1 MTTRRN
7 IRLGEDPVAYMQEQ
21 FGGPVI
27 SDFDPNNWTPEQ
39 SANMLD
45 AIHYGAY
52 GAGNEGI
59 QNGDLSAIRDVAQNG
74 LAPVQG
80 PGQYNQFE
88 GGYTDESGQY
98 HLGPSQWEHDSAW
111 AGTTNYDELTG
122 AGNYEDARTWVKQ
135 QYISGNLTAEEAQ
148 ALENQAFESQYGSL
162 SHTYEVHNWGDGN
175 TLSSKGYVTN
185 TITPTDYSTLSQ
197 DPAGWSRGTNQH
209 NVDRV
214 TTQDLGGQIFKT
226 IASTALTMGAG
237 AALAPALSGLS
248 AAASGAIKGGLGGA
262 ISGAVNG
269 EGLDLEGIATGALT
283 GGLGGSLSN
292 PNGMLGGYINT
303 GSELADD
310 AIKGALVGGVGG
322 AIKGDALGGALMGAG
337 GGVVTNLA
345 GQGMDYLSG
354 DDSSEWDFASGP
366 GWDED
371 DLLNM
376 DLSADDYLNSPLFV
390 GPNVSLAGYDPNR
403 AIPFDDPRFDP
414 TLDIN
419 SDGVLDADDLQEI
432 DTSYLQTYEQ
442 NLLQDQGY
450 VQPNFNTKGRYYLD
464 PETGT
469 IYSSRDIT
477 YGDYNGETTMFVN
490 GQPVG
495 WMDQVSYTSGG
506 NFVLTNDP
514 SKVVSYDSVYNPET
528 NEIQFVDK
536 GMEQITNGAD
546 GTVLGEDLVG
556 APNQNLNPG
565 DYVNSDGENVRYLGT
580 IYGQVDENGNWSP
593 GSPGVEDAI
602 YWNEDKQQYVTK
614 GGVVVN
620 MDTVP
625 EDQQVVKETETT
637 DSSPESTPT
646 NSTDKTEKGGSS
658 NAGSDGTPSQ
668 DVGPSNP
675 TVPSDYVLVGVNSN
689 GERVYENVIT
699 NIRVPE
705 SELPGEVYAGNPQGD
720 PEVET
725 EPTTKQEEGATGT
738 SDTAEQG
745 GGQNAEQDNGRG
757 GTNSGDNAGDGDSDG
772 NDLGEEGE
780 NDGIGDDDDE
790 GKGADDEGSGDPGI
804 GDGTGGSGSGG
815 LGEGLLAG
823 LGGGGSD
830 ENYVWQPIAGLTK
843 ISPYQKRRHAIYN
856 SLNEGL
862 LRAAL
867 QEGRRA

>member
-354 DDSSEWDFASGP
+354 DDSSEWDFVSGP
-366 GWDED
+366 EWDESD
-371 DLLNM
+371 LMNQDLALDLLQPI
-376 DLSADDYLNSPLFV
+376 DVTAVRRRLPEWAQDQADSDAFYEQYGNPQSFDGGYSDRFDAEYDAAVQDQLDSDAFDYINSDEFV
-390 GPNVSLAGYDPNR
+390 GPSAGLAAGYDPNTMEGQWLDNLTQEDVIHSNLTFENSALSGYIDDDR
-403 AIPFDDPRFDP
+403 AFSIIKVPDKV
-414 TLDIN
+414 
-419 SDGVLDADDLQEI
+419 GVEG
-432 DTSYLQTYEQ
+432 SSS
-442 NLLQDQGY
+442 G
-450 VQPNFNTKGRYYLD
+450 YYLID
-464 PETGT
+464 NNGNMVKYRGGDIGRVDLAGNNTQGT
-469 IYSSRDIT
+469 A
-477 YGDYNGETTMFVN
+477 M
-490 GQPVG
+490 
-495 WMDQVSYTSGG
+495 
-506 NFVLTNDP
+506 
-514 SKVVSYDSVYNPET
+514 YDSLDPLSQHIAAGGQLPGTGQRYVDIDLDQTET
-528 NEIQFVDK
+528 DPQET
-536 GMEQITNGAD
+536 E
-546 GTVLGEDLVG
+546 
-556 APNQNLNPG
+556 
-565 DYVNSDGENVRYLGT
+565 
-580 IYGQVDENGNWSP
+580 
-593 GSPGVEDAI
+593 
-602 YWNEDKQQYVTK
+602 
-614 GGVVVN
+614 
-620 MDTVP
+620 VP
-625 EDQQVVKETETT
+625 EDTQTDNTE
-637 DSSPESTPT
+637 DSAESTPT
-646 NSTDKTEKGGSS
+646 NSTDKTEMGGESD
-658 NAGSDGTPSQ
+658 AGSDGNPSQ
-668 DVGPSNP
+668 DTGLSNP
-675 TVPSDYVLVGVNSN
+675 TIPSDYVLVGVDSN
-689 GERVYENVIT
+689 GERIYENVIT
-699 NIRVPE
+699 NIRIPE
-705 SELPGEVYAGNPQGD
+705 SDLPGEVYASNPQGD
-720 PEVET
+720 PDSSN
-725 EPTTKQEEGATGT
+725 EPTANPDEGATGT
-738 SDTAEQG
+738 AEDAEDG
-745 GGQNAEQDNGRG
+745 GGQNADTDGGG
-757 GTNSGDNAGDGDSDG
+757 GTNSGTDAGDGDSDG
-772 NDLGEEGE
+772 NDLGETGD
-780 NDGIGDDDDE
+780 NDGIGDDDDP
-790 GKGADDEGSGDPGI
+790 GKGADDEGAGDPGI
-804 GDGTGGSGSGG
+804 GSGSGG
-815 LGEGLLAG
+815 NGLGDGLGLLAG

-830 ENYVWQPIAGLTK
+830 ENYRWQPIAGLTK
-843 ISPYQKRRHAIYN
+843 LSPYQKRRHTIYN

-862 LRAAL
+862 LKAAL
-867 QEGRRA
+867 QQGRRA

>member
-1 MTTRRN
+1 MQATAQQPTLQANAQQQAEQEMMFNIIANLSQSQSQSGLFGAAQVDDSAAPNFGGTATRGD
-7 IRLGEDPVAYMQEQ
+7 LQSQYQADPHLQNTFGSFDNYIAYMTEASPML
-21 FGGPVI
+21 GG
-27 SDFDPNNWTPEQ
+27 
-39 SANMLD
+39 LD
-45 AIHYGAY
+45 WWNDTGIDKRTQA
-52 GAGNEGI
+52 GI
-59 QNGDLSAIRDVAQNG
+59 QREGDDLAITTAPPVNDLRQSNYNARQSGYNTWLNSA
-74 LAPVQG
+74 
-80 PGQYNQFE
+80 
-88 GGYTDESGQY
+88 
-98 HLGPSQWEHDSAW
+98 
-111 AGTTNYDELTG
+111 
-122 AGNYEDARTWVKQ
+122 
-135 QYISGNLTAEEAQ
+135 
-148 ALENQAFESQYGSL
+148 ENQAFMQKYGIEPVIVDEKGDTYTWTGNGYMRTDINEDSRLGANDVIKAGIVASL
-162 SHTYEVHNWGDGN
+162 G
-175 TLSSKGYVTN
+175 
-185 TITPTDYSTLSQ
+185 
-197 DPAGWSRGTNQH
+197 AG
-209 NVDRV
+209 
-214 TTQDLGGQIFKT
+214 L
-226 IASTALTMGAG
+226 AG
-237 AALAPALSGLS
+237 AAAPALGGSLGLGAAGTGAVKGAGGALISGLIQGDGLDPKS
-248 AAASGAIKGGLGGA
+248 ILLGAATGGLGGA
-262 ISGAVNG
+262 
-269 EGLDLEGIATGALT
+269 
-283 GGLGGSLSN
+283 LSN
-292 PNGMLGGYINT
+292 TNGMLGGFINT
-303 GSELADD
+303 GSDIADD
-310 AIKGALVGGVGG
+310 AIKGALTGAIGG
-322 AIKGDALGGALMGAG
+322 AVDGDILEGALYGAAGGAATNLIGKGYNKLIG
-337 GGVVTNLA
+337 GG
-345 GQGMDYLSG
+345 G
-354 DDSSEWDFASGP
+354 DTSEWDFASGP

-390 GPNVSLAGYDPNR
+390 GPNASLAGYDPDR

-419 SDGVLDADDLQEI
+419 NDGVLDADDLQTI
-432 DTSYLQTYEQ
+432 DTSHLQTYEQ

-450 VQPNFNTKGRYYLD
+450 VKPNFSTKGRYYLD

-469 IYSSRDIT
+469 IYSSKDIT
-477 YGDYNGETTMFVN
+477 YGDFNGETTMFVN

-514 SKVVSYDSVYNPET
+514 SKVVSYDSVYNPDT
-528 NEIQFVDK
+528 NEIQFLDN
-536 GMEQITNGAD
+536 GMEEIVNGAD
-546 GTVLGEDLVG
+546 GTVMGTDLVG

-580 IYGQVDENGNWSP
+580 IYGQVDDNGNWSP

-602 YWNEDKQQYVTK
+602 YWNEDQQEYVTK

-625 EDQQVVKETETT
+625 EDQRVIEEVETT

-658 NAGSDGTPSQ
+658 NAGNDGTPSQ

-675 TVPSDYVLVGVNSN
+675 TLPSDYVLVGVNSN

-705 SELPGEVYAGNPQGD
+705 SELPGEVYAGEPEGD

-725 EPTTKQEEGATGT
+725 EPTTNQEEGATGT

-757 GTNSGDNAGDGDSDG
+757 GTDSGDDAGDGNSDG

-804 GDGTGGSGSGG
+804 GDGTGGSGGGG

-830 ENYVWQPIAGLTK
+830 ENYVWQPIAGLTR

-862 LRAAL
+862 LKAAL